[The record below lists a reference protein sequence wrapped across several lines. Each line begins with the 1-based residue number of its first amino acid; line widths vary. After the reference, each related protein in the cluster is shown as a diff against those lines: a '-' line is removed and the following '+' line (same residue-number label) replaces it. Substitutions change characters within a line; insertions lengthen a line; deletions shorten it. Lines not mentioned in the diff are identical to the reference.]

1 MLSDSKALCVGRV
14 VVSKPKGFW
23 RGGSVGIGSSAGG
36 ILVVGGFGV
45 HGTGLWQ
52 GEHCVEGD

>member
-1 MLSDSKALCVGRV
+1 MGRV